1 MKTNTKA
8 WADMSAK
15 ERAAELDRLEAIET
29 LELNHYRHV
38 VIPAKAYDTRAWCM
52 S

>member
-8 WADMSAK
+8 WADMSTT
-15 ERAAELDRLEAIET
+15 ERATELDRLEAIET
-29 LELNHYRHV
+29 LELKHV

>member
-8 WADMSAK
+8 WADMSPT
-15 ERAAELDRLEAIET
+15 ERADELDRLEAIEA
-29 LELNHYRHV
+29 LELNPYKHV
-38 VIPAKAYDTRAWCM
+38 VIPAKAYATRSWCM